1 MRRIELAPGQVFE
14 EKMLNR
20 VGAFN
25 ADALVAAT
33 NIVEDVRKRGD
44 EALREYTA
52 KFDGVEM
59 EEFRVSQEAIDE
71 AIAKVDPK
79 VAAAIQKAASQI
91 RDFHERQKQQ
101 GWFTM
106 REDGALVGA
115 KVEPLDSVGI
125 YVPGGRAL
133 YPSSVLMNA
142 IPASVAGVKRIVCV
156 TPPTKD
162 GSLDSAILE
171 ACRVAGVT
179 EIYAVGGAQA
189 IGALAYGTKSIK
201 PVDKITGPGNAFV
214 AAAKKLVSGDVG
226 IDMIAGPSEVCVV
239 ADETA
244 LPELVAI
251 DLMAQAEHD
260 PLASCYLV
268 TFSSEYADAVEA
280 AIEKQI
286 AMGKLTA
293 RDRILSLLD
302 KNSFHE
308 YDLFVKHDGRDFGMD
323 KKDLP
328 GDGVVTGTGTIF
340 GAPVCIYAQDFT
352 VAGGSLGLQ
361 HARKITKIMDHALK
375 MKCPIIGINDS
386 GGARIQ
392 EGVGA
397 LAGYGEI
404 FYRNTIA
411 SGVIPQIS
419 LILGPCAGGA
429 VYSPALTDFVF
440 VVENISK
447 MFITGPNVIKTVLGE
462 DISME
467 DLGGARVHA
476 ETTGNA
482 HFYAQSEQEC
492 FEQVKR
498 LVSFIPWNNQERAKV
513 VESKEPAAVMNIED
527 VVPADPKQ
535 PYDVR
540 NVIKCIVDD
549 SDFLEVQ
556 ELWAANIVIGFG
568 RMGGETVGFVANQPM
583 VLAGVLDCD
592 SADKAARFIRFCD
605 SFNIPIITLEDM
617 PGYLPGVDQEH
628 AGVIRHGAKV
638 LYAYSEATVPKITV
652 ILRKAYG
659 GGYIAMNSRH
669 LGADFM
675 FAWPS
680 AEIAVMGPEGAANI
694 IFRKEIME
702 AEDQNA
708 MRQEKV
714 KEYIEKFANPY
725 VAASK
730 GFIDSVIEPKETR
743 SLLLHALKLSVLK
756 EEYRPAKKHG
766 LPPF

>member
-1 MRRIELAPGQVFE
+1 MDDMNKEIQ
-14 EKMLNR
+14 
-20 VGAFN
+20 
-25 ADALVAAT
+25 
-33 NIVEDVRKRGD
+33 
-44 EALREYTA
+44 ALRE
-52 KFDGVEM
+52 K
-59 EEFRVSQEAIDE
+59 R
-71 AIAKVDPK
+71 
-79 VAAAIQKAASQI
+79 
-91 RDFHERQKQQ
+91 
-101 GWFTM
+101 
-106 REDGALVGA
+106 A
-115 KVEPLDSVGI
+115 KVEK
-125 YVPGGRAL
+125 GG
-133 YPSSVLMNA
+133 
-142 IPASVAGVKRIVCV
+142 G
-156 TPPTKD
+156 
-162 GSLDSAILE
+162 
-171 ACRVAGVT
+171 
-179 EIYAVGGAQA
+179 
-189 IGALAYGTKSIK
+189 
-201 PVDKITGPGNAFV
+201 
-214 AAAKKLVSGDVG
+214 
-226 IDMIAGPSEVCVV
+226 
-239 ADETA
+239 
-244 LPELVAI
+244 
-251 DLMAQAEHD
+251 
-260 PLASCYLV
+260 
-268 TFSSEYADAVEA
+268 EA
-280 AIEKQI
+280 AHEKQV

-293 RDRILSLLD
+293 RERILALLD
-302 KNSFHE
+302 PDSFHE
-308 YDLFVKHDGRDFGMD
+308 YDLFVKHEGRDFGMD

-462 DISME
+462 EISME

-476 ETTGNA
+476 EITGNA
-482 HFYAQSEQEC
+482 HFYAKSEAEC
-492 FEQVKR
+492 FDQVKR
-498 LVSFIPWNNQERAKV
+498 LVAFIPWNNMRKAKAF
-513 VESKEPAAVMNIED
+513 EPKEPLCNNIES
-527 VVPADPKQ
+527 VVPIDQKE

-540 NVIKCIVDD
+540 DVIKCLVDD
-549 SDFLEVQ
+549 SDFLEIQ

-568 RMGGETVGFVANQPM
+568 RMNGETVGFVANQPM

-592 SADKAARFIRFCD
+592 SSDKAARFIRFCD
-605 SFNIPIITLEDM
+605 AFNIPIITLEDM

-669 LGADFM
+669 LGADFA
-675 FAWPS
+675 FAWPT

-694 IFRKEIME
+694 IFKKEIME
-702 AEDQNA
+702 AEDHEA
-708 MRQEKV
+708 MRQIKV

-725 VAASK
+725 VAAAR
-730 GFIDSVIEPKETR
+730 GFIDSVIEPEETR
-743 SLLLHALKLSVLK
+743 ALLLHALQLSASK
-756 EEYRPAKKHG
+756 SEERPYKKHG
-766 LPPF
+766 IPPF